1 MSPETKI
8 RILYFALALD
18 LAVLAFALSRLLAVT
33 P

>member
-18 LAVLAFALSRLLAVT
+18 LAVLAIAALWLRAVL
-33 P
+33 